1 LGSSE
6 AIALAQPLVEK
17 RCCFFADRASFN
29 QLLALVGALID
40 QFSILTKAI
49 NCAFLASQQYNFTQT
64 YQLYLFIFEVK
75 S

>member
-17 RCCFFADRASFN
+17 RCCFFAERASFN
-29 QLLALVGALID
+29 QLLAVVGALID

-49 NCAFLASQQYNFTQT
+49 NSVFCGSQQYNFTQT
-64 YQLYLFIFEVK
+64 YQLYLFLVELK
-75 S
+75 N